1 MKVRF
6 WGARGSIPTP
16 MSEAELQDK
25 IKTALLSAVGVD
37 LTDREAVDR
46 FVERLPSQIC
56 TTAGGN
62 TSCIE
67 VRVGDALFILDCGS
81 GMRLLGN
88 ELLKGPFGK
97 GQGEAHVFVTHTH
110 WDHVQGLPFFNPAYV
125 PGNVLHFYS
134 PYPDLQMRFE
144 DQQREVYY
152 PVPLDYMRSTRTWQ
166 ILDPTEALE
175 IDGVKVR
182 LTLLSH
188 PGGSYAYRFE
198 NDGQVFVYATDGEY
212 HRMDTEST
220 AHYVEFF
227 RDADLL
233 VFDAQ
238 YSFDTWLYRMVTNV
252 AIDFLR
258 SKQSREAAVASSLRL
273 VKTASDGEQ
282 SVSLQRKEVEAV
294 FAEVSS
300 VLSPKQR
307 TIFVMR
313 EMEDISSA
321 EISRILGCRESTVRN
336 HLFNARKQMQE
347 QLRNRFPE
355 YASLWKE
362 RS

>member
-67 VRVGDALFILDCGS
+67 LRAGDAVFILDCGS
-81 GMRLLGN
+81 GMRMLGN
-88 ELLKGPFGK
+88 ELLRGPFGK
-97 GQGEAHVFVTHTH
+97 GNGEAHIFITHTH
-110 WDHVQGLPFFNPAYV
+110 WDHVQGLPFFNPAYI
-125 PGNVLHFYS
+125 PGNVLHFHS

-144 DQQREVYY
+144 DQQREVYF
-152 PVPLDYMRSTRTWQ
+152 PVPVDYMRSTRTWEV
-166 ILDPTEALE
+166 LDPNETVE
-175 IDGVKVR
+175 IAGVTIK

-198 NDGQVFVYATDGEY
+198 HDGRVFVYATDGEY

-227 RDADLL
+227 RNADLL

-238 YSFDTWLYRMVTNV
+238 YSFEQ
-252 AIDFLR
+252 AIDEKRDWGHSTPKMGAELAFRAGVKRLALYHHDPGATDE
-258 SKQSREAAVASSLRL
+258 KLWAAVDEAYHHL
-273 VKTASDGEQ
+273 VFRSRNSNQ
-282 SVSLQRKEVEAV
+282 SAIHLTQVLLAREGLMVDLAEPVS
-294 FAEVSS
+294 
-300 VLSPKQR
+300 
-307 TIFVMR
+307 
-313 EMEDISSA
+313 
-321 EISRILGCRESTVRN
+321 
-336 HLFNARKQMQE
+336 
-347 QLRNRFPE
+347 
-355 YASLWKE
+355 
-362 RS
+362 